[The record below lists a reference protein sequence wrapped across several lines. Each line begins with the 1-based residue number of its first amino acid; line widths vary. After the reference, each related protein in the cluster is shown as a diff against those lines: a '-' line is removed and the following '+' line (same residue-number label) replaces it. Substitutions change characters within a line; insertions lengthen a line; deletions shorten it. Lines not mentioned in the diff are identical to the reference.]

1 MMKNYAESFEINH
14 NPNWLYISDCL
25 YRILIIGHSGSDKA
39 NVLLNSVKHQRL
51 DIGNTYLFVKIPF
64 KSKYQSLING
74 REKSGIKK
82 LKSLKAFIDCSQ
94 KIDAVYENLVG
105 YNLTKKRKVLIA
117 FHDMITDAIANKQ
130 IKSYNHWIVFKRQK
144 TQHFTWIY
152 ITILFQRA

>member
-1 MMKNYAESFEINH
+1 MMKNYDESFEINH

-25 YRILIIGHSGSDKA
+25 YRILIIGYSGSDKT
-39 NVLLNSVKHQRL
+39 NVLLNSIKHQRP

-82 LKSLKAFIDCSQ
+82 LKSLKAFTDYSQ
-94 KIDAVYENLVG
+94 KSDAVYENLED

-117 FHDMITDAIANKQ
+117 FHDMITDVIANKQ
-130 IKSYNHWIVFKRQK
+130 IKSYNQ
-144 TQHFTWIY
+144 
-152 ITILFQRA
+152 

>member
-1 MMKNYAESFEINH
+1 MMKKYAESFEINH

-25 YRILIIGHSGSDKA
+25 YRILIIGYSGSDKA

-51 DIGNTYLFVKIPF
+51 DIDNTYLFVKIPF

-117 FHDMITDAIANKQ
+117 FHDMITDVIANKQ
-130 IKSYNHWIVFKRQK
+130 IKSYNH
-144 TQHFTWIY
+144 
-152 ITILFQRA
+152 

>member
-1 MMKNYAESFEINH
+1 MTKNYDESFEINH

-25 YRILIIGHSGSDKA
+25 YRILIIGYSGSDKT
-39 NVLLNSVKHQRL
+39 NVLLNSIKHQRP

-82 LKSLKAFIDCSQ
+82 LKSLKAFTDYSQ
-94 KIDAVYENLVG
+94 KSDAVYENLED

-117 FHDMITDAIANKQ
+117 FHDMITDVIANKQ
-130 IKSYNHWIVFKRQK
+130 IKSYNH
-144 TQHFTWIY
+144 
-152 ITILFQRA
+152 

>member
-1 MMKNYAESFEINH
+1 MMKNYDESFEINH

-25 YRILIIGHSGSDKA
+25 YRILIIGYSGSDKT
-39 NVLLNSVKHQRL
+39 NVLLNSIKHQRP

-82 LKSLKAFIDCSQ
+82 LKSLKAFTDYSQ
-94 KIDAVYENLVG
+94 KSDAVYENLED

-117 FHDMITDAIANKQ
+117 FHDMITDVIANKQ
-130 IKSYNHWIVFKRQK
+130 IKSYNH
-144 TQHFTWIY
+144 
-152 ITILFQRA
+152 

>member
-82 LKSLKAFIDCSQ
+82 LESLKAFIDCSQ
-94 KIDAVYENLVG
+94 KIDAVYENLVD

-117 FHDMITDAIANKQ
+117 FHDMITDVIANKQ
-130 IKSYNHWIVFKRQK
+130 IKSYNH
-144 TQHFTWIY
+144 
-152 ITILFQRA
+152 

>member
-25 YRILIIGHSGSDKA
+25 YRILIIGYSGSDKT
-39 NVLLNSVKHQRL
+39 NVLLNSVKHQRP

-82 LKSLKAFIDCSQ
+82 LKSLKAFIDYSQ
-94 KIDAVYENLVG
+94 KIDAVYENLVD

-117 FHDMITDAIANKQ
+117 FHDMITDVIANKQ
-130 IKSYNHWIVFKRQK
+130 IKSYNH
-144 TQHFTWIY
+144 
-152 ITILFQRA
+152 

>member
-1 MMKNYAESFEINH
+1 MKKYAESFEINH

-25 YRILIIGHSGSDKA
+25 YRILIIGYSGSDKT
-39 NVLLNSVKHQRL
+39 NVLLNSVKHQRP

-117 FHDMITDAIANKQ
+117 FHDMITDVIANKQ
-130 IKSYNHWIVFKRQK
+130 IKSYNH
-144 TQHFTWIY
+144 
-152 ITILFQRA
+152 

>member
-1 MMKNYAESFEINH
+1 MMKNYDESFDINH

-25 YRILIIGHSGSDKA
+25 YRILIIGYSGSDKT
-39 NVLLNSVKHQRL
+39 NVLLNSIKHQRP

-82 LKSLKAFIDCSQ
+82 LKSLKAFTDYSQ
-94 KIDAVYENLVG
+94 KSDAVYENLED

-117 FHDMITDAIANKQ
+117 FHDMITDVIANKQ
-130 IKSYNHWIVFKRQK
+130 IKSYNH
-144 TQHFTWIY
+144 
-152 ITILFQRA
+152 

>member
-1 MMKNYAESFEINH
+1 MMKKYAESFEINH

-25 YRILIIGHSGSDKA
+25 YRILIIGYSGSDKT
-39 NVLLNSVKHQRL
+39 NVLLNSVKHQRP

-82 LKSLKAFIDCSQ
+82 LKSLKAFIDYSQ
-94 KIDAVYENLVG
+94 KIDAVYENLVD

-117 FHDMITDAIANKQ
+117 FHDMITDVIANKQ
-130 IKSYNHWIVFKRQK
+130 IKSYNH
-144 TQHFTWIY
+144 
-152 ITILFQRA
+152 

>member
-1 MMKNYAESFEINH
+1 MMKNYDESFEINH

-25 YRILIIGHSGSDKA
+25 YRILIIGYSGSDKA

-82 LKSLKAFIDCSQ
+82 LKSLKAFTDYSQ
-94 KIDAVYENLVG
+94 KSDAVYENLED

-117 FHDMITDAIANKQ
+117 FHDMITDVIANKQ
-130 IKSYNHWIVFKRQK
+130 IKSYNH
-144 TQHFTWIY
+144 
-152 ITILFQRA
+152 